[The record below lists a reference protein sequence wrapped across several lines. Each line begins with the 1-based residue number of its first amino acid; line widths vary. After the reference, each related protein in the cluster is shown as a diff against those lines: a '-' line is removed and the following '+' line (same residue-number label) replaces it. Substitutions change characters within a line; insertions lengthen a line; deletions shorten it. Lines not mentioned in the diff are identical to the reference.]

1 MRDTGRRKKEKMR
14 EAAIAARREMRAAM
28 EAYRDAVRALL
39 AAPPMVRGTLRWEA
53 RGGRRYAGLI
63 RNEGGMSV
71 GRSVRQEEVAWLE
84 PMVGALRA
92 YRGTQRRLA
101 ELHGKVREAGERLR
115 QALTKEYEEVRDI
128 RREVR
133 HGA

>member
-1 MRDTGRRKKEKMR
+1 M
-14 EAAIAARREMRAAM
+14 
-28 EAYRDAVRALL
+28 
-39 AAPPMVRGTLRWEA
+39 
-53 RGGRRYAGLI
+53 
-63 RNEGGMSV
+63 
-71 GRSVRQEEVAWLE
+71 AWLE